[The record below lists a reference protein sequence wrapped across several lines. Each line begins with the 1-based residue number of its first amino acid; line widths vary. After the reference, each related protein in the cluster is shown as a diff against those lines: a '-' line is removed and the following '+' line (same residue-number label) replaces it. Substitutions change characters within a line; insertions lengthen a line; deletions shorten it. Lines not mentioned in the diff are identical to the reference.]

1 MGWDSFF
8 SYVFPFCH
16 SITTKAF
23 ILSKLITNISHLFP
37 QLCVFFFFSLSLMGR
52 VRDVRLLK
60 GFSGLYLNYACAH
73 TDTQNTD
80 TPRAVFKVGQLS
92 PKGTLNLAM

>member
-8 SYVFPFCH
+8 CYVFPFCH

-37 QLCVFFFFSLSLMGR
+37 QLCGVFFPLGLMGR

-80 TPRAVFKVGQLS
+80 TPRAVFKVGELS
-92 PKGTLNLAM
+92 PKVTLNLAM